1 MSNSMPVE
9 IIAKVIKK
17 FDKGSEL
24 KINKYQ
30 MGYGRSGNY
39 KWSFIGT
46 IGGQDARLTLLKGKD
61 GQYSLTKVET
71 KIVEEFLQKNV
82 KIETTEEL

>member
-9 IIAKVIKK
+9 VISKVLNK
-17 FDKGSEL
+17 FDKGTEL

-30 MGYGRSGNY
+30 LSYNKGGGY

-46 IGGQDARLTLLKGKD
+46 INGQDARLSLTKGRD

-71 KIVEEFLQKNV
+71 RIVEEFLQKNL